1 MEEVS
6 SLLLPWYDRCKR
18 RLPWRDQPDPYATWV
33 SETMLQQ
40 TRVETVLSY
49 YPRFMARFPTV
60 QALAEAPI
68 EDVLKLWEGLAI
80 TVGLRICTG
89 AHSRS
94 CVTWRSASPHPGG
107 AANHHRHRPLY
118 SWCDRQYCLRRV
130 LPRGGR
136 QRHSRG
142 QPRGRCA

>member
-49 YPRFMARFPTV
+49 YPRFMTRFPRYR
-60 QALAEAPI
+60 PWP
-68 EDVLKLWEGLAI
+68 K
-80 TVGLRICTG
+80 
-89 AHSRS
+89 
-94 CVTWRSASPHPGG
+94 
-107 AANHHRHRPLY
+107 RPLKM
-118 SWCDRQYCLRRV
+118 C
-130 LPRGGR
+130 
-136 QRHSRG
+136 
-142 QPRGRCA
+142 

>member
-49 YPRFMARFPTV
+49 YPRFMTRFPTV
-60 QALAEAPI
+60 QALAEAPL
-68 EDVLKLWEGLAI
+68 EDVLKLWEGLGYYRLGTAGASRRFQSGAD
-80 TVGLRICTG
+80 GLRSQPLLSGHTG
-89 AHSRS
+89 LHKVPP
-94 CVTWRSASPHPGG
+94 CI
-107 AANHHRHRPLY
+107 LL
-118 SWCDRQYCLRRV
+118 LR
-130 LPRGGR
+130 LGGGR
-136 QRHSRG
+136 CRASAHQVTRCSSPRH
-142 QPRGRCA
+142 CL

>member
-18 RLPWRDQPDPYATWV
+18 PSALAGSADPYATWV

-49 YPRFMARFPTV
+49 YPRFMTRFPTV
-60 QALAEAPI
+60 QALAEAPL
-68 EDVLKLWEGLAI
+68 EDVLKLWRGLAI
-80 TVGLRICTG
+80 TGGLRICTG

-94 CVTWRSASPHPGG
+94 CVTLAVSFPEP
-107 AANHHRHRPLY
+107 
-118 SWCDRQYCLRRV
+118 RR
-130 LPRGGR
+130 
-136 QRHSRG
+136 
-142 QPRGRCA
+142 RCAP